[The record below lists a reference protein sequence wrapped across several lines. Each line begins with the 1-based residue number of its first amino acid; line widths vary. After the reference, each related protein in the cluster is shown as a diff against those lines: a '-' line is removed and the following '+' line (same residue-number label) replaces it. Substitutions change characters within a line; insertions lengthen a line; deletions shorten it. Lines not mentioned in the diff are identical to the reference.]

1 MINFSVSLPKEGSY
15 ILEIVRQDGI
25 AHVNVPLIRG
35 NIWSIID
42 IVNDQKTR
50 IIRKNTAIVQSF
62 VLESINN
69 LRKKVQRN
77 PVVLDPTLTRLA
89 QAKVDDMISRNY
101 QAHADPDGKY
111 IDSLAQK
118 LNIDIE

>member
-89 QAKVDDMISRNY
+89 QAKVDDMIARNY